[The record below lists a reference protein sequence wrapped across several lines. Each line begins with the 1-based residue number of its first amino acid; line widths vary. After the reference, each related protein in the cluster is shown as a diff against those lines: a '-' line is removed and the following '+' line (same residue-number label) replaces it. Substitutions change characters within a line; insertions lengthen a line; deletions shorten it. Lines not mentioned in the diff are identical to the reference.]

1 MSLSPHAQSLLDA
14 LPADGST
21 VGNVSLRAQLQLD
34 EAAYLA
40 AKEELVAA
48 QLVIP
53 GRGRGGSLACATAS
67 EEPAQG
73 ELFTKEEKAPKLV
86 KEKKEPRAAA
96 TPRVQAEP
104 EERSQGSLQDGINK
118 SLWGA
123 CDTFRG
129 TISPD
134 TYKDFI
140 LTMLFLKYISDVWQD
155 HFEGYQKQYGD
166 EPELIAEMMKSERFA
181 LPPEA
186 SFYKLFER
194 RHEPGNGE
202 RIDQALHAIEE
213 ANGNKLRDAN
223 KSVFQDISF
232 NTDKLGEEKQKNTI
246 LRHLLEDFAK
256 PDLNLRPS
264 RVGTL
269 DVIGNAYEYLIK
281 NFAASGGQKAGEFYT
296 PPEVS
301 DLIAELL
308 DPKPG
313 DRICD
318 PACGSGSLLMKCG
331 RKIRRDTGAKNY
343 ALFGQEAIGSTWS
356 LAKMNMFLHG
366 EDNHKIEWGDT
377 IRNPKLLDRNGDL
390 ELFDVVTA
398 NPPFSLDKWGHE
410 EAEHDPFGRFRRGVP
425 PKTKG
430 DYAFILHMIETL
442 KPGSGRMGVVVP
454 HGVLFRG
461 STEGSIRQKLIEE
474 NLLDTVIGLPEKLFY
489 GTGIPA
495 AILIF
500 RKQKTDAKVL
510 FIDASS
516 DCKAG
521 KNQNLLA
528 PEHIAKILATAKAR
542 QSVPKY
548 AHLATLEEIRSNDFN
563 LNIPRYVDT
572 FEEEATLDLVAIRS
586 QRLALK
592 AELADL
598 EIKMAGYLKELGY
611 E

>member
-1 MSLSPHAQSLLDA
+1 MTEKVNQ
-14 LPADGST
+14 
-21 VGNVSLRAQLQLD
+21 D
-34 EAAYLA
+34 E
-40 AKEELVAA
+40 
-48 QLVIP
+48 
-53 GRGRGGSLACATAS
+53 
-67 EEPAQG
+67 
-73 ELFTKEEKAPKLV
+73 
-86 KEKKEPRAAA
+86 
-96 TPRVQAEP
+96 
-104 EERSQGSLQDGINK
+104 INK
-118 SLWGA
+118 ALWAA

-129 TISPD
+129 TVSAD

-155 HFEGYQKQYGD
+155 HYDEYKAEYGD
-166 EPELIAEMMKSERFA
+166 EPELIAEMMKNERFV
-181 LPPEA
+181 LPERA
-186 SFYKLFER
+186 SFYQLFEH

-213 ANGNKLRDAN
+213 ANGTKLKDAG

-246 LRHLLEDFAK
+246 LRHLMEDFAK
-256 PDLNLRPS
+256 PQMNLRPS

-308 DPKPG
+308 DPQPG
-313 DRICD
+313 ETICD

-331 RKIRRDTGAKNY
+331 RKIKNKHNSKQY
-343 ALFGQEAIGSTWS
+343 ALYGQEAIGSTWS

-366 EDNHKIEWGDT
+366 EDNHKVEWGDT
-377 IRNPKLLDRNGDL
+377 IRNPKLLDKHGNL
-390 ELFDVVTA
+390 MQFDIVTA
-398 NPPFSLDKWGHE
+398 NPPFSLDKWGHD
-410 EAEHDPFGRFRRGVP
+410 EADTDKYNRFHRGVP

-430 DYAFILHMIETL
+430 DYAFICHMIESL
-442 KPGSGRMGVVVP
+442 KPAMQGKPGGRMGVVVP

-461 STEGSIRQKLIEE
+461 SSEGKIRQKLIDE
-474 NLLDTVIGLPEKLFY
+474 NLLDAVIGLPEKLFY

-500 RKQKTDAKVL
+500 RKGKQTNDVL
-510 FIDASS
+510 FIDASREF
-516 DCKAG
+516 KAG

-528 PEHIAKILATAKAR
+528 EKNISKVIDTFR
-542 QSVPKY
+542 QRIEVDKY
-548 AHLATLEEIRSNDFN
+548 AYVASKEEIQENDYN

-572 FEEEATLDLVAIRS
+572 FEEEEEIDLVAVRAE
-586 QRLALK
+586 RLELK
-592 AELADL
+592 KQLAVL
-598 EIKMAGYLKELGY
+598 ETEMEGYLKELGY
-611 E
+611 GS

>member
-1 MSLSPHAQSLLDA
+1 MNTALNDKKDAMS
-14 LPADGST
+14 
-21 VGNVSLRAQLQLD
+21 GND
-34 EAAYLA
+34 
-40 AKEELVAA
+40 K
-48 QLVIP
+48 IN
-53 GRGRGGSLACATAS
+53 
-67 EEPAQG
+67 
-73 ELFTKEEKAPKLV
+73 
-86 KEKKEPRAAA
+86 
-96 TPRVQAEP
+96 
-104 EERSQGSLQDGINK
+104 QDNINK
-118 SLWGA
+118 ALWSA

-129 TISPD
+129 TISAD

-155 HFEGYQKQYGD
+155 HYDNYKAEYGD
-166 EPELIAEMMKSERFA
+166 EPELIEEMMKNERFV
-181 LPPEA
+181 LPKEA
-186 SFYKLFER
+186 SFYALYER

-213 ANGNKLRDAN
+213 ANGTKLKDAG

-256 PDLNLRPS
+256 PELNLKPS

-308 DPKPG
+308 DPQPG
-313 DRICD
+313 DSICD

-331 RKIRRDTGAKNY
+331 RKVVANHGSKQY
-343 ALFGQEAIGSTWS
+343 ALYGQEAIGSTWS

-377 IRNPKLLDRNGDL
+377 IRNPKLLDKNGNL
-390 ELFDVVTA
+390 MLFDIVTA
-398 NPPFSLDKWGHE
+398 NPPFSLDKWGHD
-410 EAEHDPFGRFRRGVP
+410 EAANDPFGRFRRGIP

-442 KPGSGRMGVVVP
+442 KPKTGRMGVVVP

-461 STEGSIRQKLIEE
+461 SSEGKIRKQLIEE
-474 NLLDTVIGLPEKLFY
+474 NLLDAVIGLPEKLFY

-500 RKQKTDAKVL
+500 RKEKASQDVL
-510 FIDASS
+510 FIDASREF
-516 DCKAG
+516 KAG
-521 KNQNLLA
+521 KNQNLLT
-528 PEHIAKILATAKAR
+528 ETNIQKMVDTYRKR
-542 QSVPKY
+542 ESVDKY
-548 AHLATLEEIRSNDFN
+548 AYLASLDEIRENDYN

-572 FEEEATLDLVAIRS
+572 FEEEEEIDLMAVRAEREK
-586 QRLALK
+586 LK
-592 AELADL
+592 AQLAELETEMAKYL
-598 EIKMAGYLKELGY
+598 EELGY
-611 E
+611 GA